1 MENLS
6 STLTASNPMP
16 GEQTFPPGLFEAQS
30 LLCNHDPRNL
40 IAPLREAKSALACE
54 QALSPQKVRELQ
66 IALLLQD
73 EWEASLVQ
81 REFLK
86 NDVQRGREC
95 LKQVRRELESLRAQ
109 LNDWAAYERIC
120 GHNPLPD
127 FVQALIVKERIEQFL
142 PVWIKQQE
150 EQIAALTRKMEPCA
164 QHHGL
169 RHLL

>member
-1 MENLS
+1 MEHLS
-6 STLTASNPMP
+6 PTLTAAD
-16 GEQTFPPGLFEAQS
+16 QTFTPGLSEAQS

-40 IAPLREAKSALACE
+40 VAPLREAKSALARD
-54 QALSPQKVRELQ
+54 QSLSPQKVRELQ
-66 IALLLQD
+66 IAILLQD

-95 LKQVRRELESLRAQ
+95 LQQVRRELESLRAE
-109 LNDWAAYERIC
+109 LSDWAAYERIC

-127 FVQALIVKERIEQFL
+127 LVQALVVKERIEQFL
-142 PVWIKQQE
+142 PEWIKQQE

-164 QHHGL
+164 QDNGL